1 MSCTCKTATAL
12 FLIPGQTENLCQ
24 KIIRNAV
31 QGVFAASLHPRTAV
45 QVIIQVFPLTGCHL
59 ADLHLL
65 QSYAVMWDM
74 QTRYAGG
81 RMFASCSSNV
91 LSWKWH

>member
-24 KIIRNAV
+24 KVIRNAV

-45 QVIIQVFPLTGCHL
+45 QVIIQVPSLTSCHL
-59 ADLHLL
+59 ARLQTYTGCILMQSHGTCKHLMQGNVCLHLAA
-65 QSYAVMWDM
+65 Q
-74 QTRYAGG
+74 
-81 RMFASCSSNV
+81 MF
-91 LSWKWH
+91 